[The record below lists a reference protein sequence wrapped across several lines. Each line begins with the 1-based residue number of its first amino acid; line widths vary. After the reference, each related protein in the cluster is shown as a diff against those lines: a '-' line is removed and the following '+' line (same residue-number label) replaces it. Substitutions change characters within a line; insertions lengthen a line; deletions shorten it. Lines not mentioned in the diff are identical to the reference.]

1 MSGNSH
7 AASFHISKDFLLE
20 KIKKA
25 KSDFSEMALYQH
37 LF

>member
-1 MSGNSH
+1 MSDSSH

-20 KIKKA
+20 KNKKA